1 MTLPAPA
8 VLAEDTQPALK
19 PAFTRRADKAL
30 RVRAAGVSVLAA
42 LIAVPVLAVVWT
54 ALAGDGGAGNW
65 QALWNTVLPTYIQ
78 NTLVIGFGVALLTF
92 LTGVATAWTVTM
104 YAFPGR
110 RFFEVA
116 LLLPLA
122 MPAYVVA
129 YAYTDFLDYAGPVQI
144 FLRDMFGWQSPR
156 DYWFPDIRSVGGAI
170 AMMTLAF
177 YPYVYLTARTAFVEQ
192 SANLL
197 EAARTLGGGQWE
209 SFRRVALPVA
219 WPSIAV
225 GLSLT
230 LMEVISDF
238 GVVQFFAVQTLTTG
252 LFNVWLIM
260 ADRAGGAQ
268 IALVLLV
275 FVAALLIGERRAR
288 IRKGYF
294 ALSSTHKRPVRRPLG
309 RAETGAAM
317 LICFLPFA
325 AGFLL
330 PFGLLA
336 QHALGHAGDML
347 SPDFLSMVSRSLG
360 LAAAASLIVVAAGLG
375 LAYSARLGLN
385 RTARA
390 AIRVANLGYAIPGA
404 VLAIGIMIPFG
415 AFDRLVDDF
424 MRAQFGVSTGL
435 ILSGSVAGLLFA
447 YLVRFLTI
455 SHGTLESGLGRI
467 RPSLDMAARSLG
479 RTSFRTLTEMHL
491 PLLRGSLLTAALII
505 FVDVMKE
512 LPATLLLRPFDFDT
526 LATTAYSLASD
537 ERLNAAALPSLA
549 IALAGLIPVFLL
561 SRAITHARDFETGD
575 ETLPSPTS

>member
-1 MTLPAPA
+1 M
-8 VLAEDTQPALK
+8 
-19 PAFTRRADKAL
+19 RW
-30 RVRAAGVSVLAA
+30 RAAAVIAVAA

-54 ALAGDGGAGNW
+54 ALAGDGGAGHW
-65 QALWNTVLPTYIQ
+65 RALWNTVLPDYIR
-78 NTLVIGFGVALLTF
+78 NTLAIGLGVAVLTF
-92 LTGVATAWTVTM
+92 FIGVSTAWTVTM

-110 RFFEVA
+110 RLFEVA

-129 YAYTDFLDYAGPVQI
+129 YAYTDFLDYAGPVQVW
-144 FLRDMFGWQSPR
+144 LRGTFGWQSPR
-156 DYWFPDIRSVGGAI
+156 DYWFFEIRSLGGAI

-192 SANLL
+192 SASLL
-197 EAARTLGGGQWE
+197 EAARTLGGSQWE

-260 ADRAGGAQ
+260 GDRSGGAQ
-268 IALVLLV
+268 IAMVLLI
-275 FVAALLIGERRAR
+275 FVAALIITERRAR

-294 ALSSTHKRPVRRPLG
+294 ALTTSQRTPARQKIG
-309 RAETGAAM
+309 GGKAAAA
-317 LICFLPFA
+317 IAVCFLPFA
-325 AGFLL
+325 LGFLL
-330 PFGLLA
+330 PFALLV
-336 QHALGHAGDML
+336 QHSAGHFSTMI
-347 SPDFLSMVSRSLG
+347 SPAFLTMASRSLL
-360 LAAAASLIVVAAGLG
+360 LAGAASLIVVVIGLG
-375 LAYSARLGLN
+375 LAYAARLGLN
-385 RTARA
+385 RPARA
-390 AIRVANLGYAIPGA
+390 AIRIANLGYAIPGA

-415 AFDRLVDDF
+415 AFDRTVDDF
-424 MRAQFGVSTGL
+424 FRAQFGVSTGL
-435 ILSGSVAGLLFA
+435 ILSGSVAGLLIA

-479 RTSFRTLTEMHL
+479 RTPMRTLIETHL

-512 LPATLLLRPFDFDT
+512 LPATLILRPFDFDT

-537 ERLNAAALPSLA
+537 ERLEAAALPSLA

-561 SRAITHARDFETGD
+561 SRAITHARDFEARGAI
-575 ETLPSPTS
+575 PAPAA